1 MSKALTLSYATVT
14 RILHDVGFEREPAAG
29 AQLVFHH
36 QELDAWIVLPPGGPD
51 ETLDAIHMAIV
62 RRQLIEWG
70 LVENE
75 EAFGALAA
83 TPMPQA

>member
-1 MSKALTLSYATVT
+1 
-14 RILHDVGFEREPAAG
+14 
-29 AQLVFHH
+29 
-36 QELDAWIVLPPGGPD
+36 
-51 ETLDAIHMAIV
+51 MAIV

>member
-36 QELDAWIVLPPGGPD
+36 QELDAWIVLPPRWPG
-51 ETLDAIHMAIV
+51 
-62 RRQLIEWG
+62 
-70 LVENE
+70 
-75 EAFGALAA
+75 
-83 TPMPQA
+83 